1 MKNLKRLTLLGIVAA
16 LSLTSCMSDKKLAES
31 MKKTMKENP
40 EILYEAIKADPA
52 EFLMVVQ
59 QAAQDA
65 KSVMEDKKREAESK
79 AFEESFNNPL
89 KPTIR
94 DDESIRGTK
103 GAPLV
108 LIEYSDFECPF
119 CSRGFDVVSGM
130 LNKYKGKVQFIYKHL
145 PLSFHKQAMIAS
157 QYYEAIRLQSEQ
169 KAFDFHDVI
178 FKKQSKLRNGE
189 KFLKAEAK
197 SLGVNM
203 SRLAKDIKSE
213 KVKKRIEEDM
223 AEARKFNIQG
233 TPGFVLNG
241 IPVKGAYPLS
251 YFEKIVEKLK
261 EKNMVSL

>member
-16 LSLTSCMSDKKLAES
+16 LSLTSCMSDKKLAEG
-31 MKKTMKENP
+31 MKKAMKENP

-65 KSVMEDKKREAESK
+65 KSVMDQKKREAEVK

-89 KPTIR
+89 SPTIR

-108 LIEYSDFECPF
+108 LVEYSDFECPF
-119 CSRGFDVVSGM
+119 CSRGYDVVSQM
-130 LNKYKGKVQFIYKHL
+130 LEKYEGKIQFVYKHL
-145 PLSFHKQAMIAS
+145 PLSFHQQAMIAS

-169 KAFDFHDVI
+169 KAFQFHDKV
-178 FKKQSKLRNGE
+178 FQKQSKLKNGE
-189 KFLKAEAK
+189 AFLKAEAK
-197 SLGVNM
+197 ALGVNM
-203 SRLAKDIKSE
+203 SRLAKDINSE
-213 KVKKRIEEDM
+213 AVKKRIEEDM
-223 AEARKFNIQG
+223 AEARKFDIQG

-241 IPVKGAYPLS
+241 IPVKGAYPFS
-251 YFEKIVEKLK
+251 YFVKIVDKLK
-261 EKNMVSL
+261 EKNMVKL